1 MRALCPL
8 KVKLTARGE
17 QAGGR
22 ERSAEWRCQQLEAV
36 AARAGLAVPDAGEQG
51 SDTPGDSSAV
61 GSEVDSPGSWWA
73 PHEGGWIKP
82 SSHDAPHPPGPP
94 GAQAAVKGEGA
105 SPASSGGTLA
115 LRDSTDWGKAHG
127 SWHAASDHHA
137 AGARRVWRGGGGGGA
152 QGRGI
157 PGVSAEAADD
167 WHHDVRL
174 RAQAAL
180 VPGEVPPQ
188 P

>member
-61 GSEVDSPGSWWA
+61 GSEVDSPVKEETANIVTRAIDKYWIAWA
-73 PHEGGWIKP
+73 
-82 SSHDAPHPPGPP
+82 GPP
-94 GAQAAVKGEGA
+94 EMIRADMAGAHMSQEF
-105 SPASSGGTLA
+105 
-115 LRDSTDWGKAHG
+115 TDW
-127 SWHAASDHHA
+127 AATVA
-137 AGARRVWRGGGGGGA
+137 
-152 QGRGI
+152 
-157 PGVSAEAADD
+157 
-167 WHHDVRL
+167 
-174 RAQAAL
+174 
-180 VPGEVPPQ
+180 
-188 P
+188 